1 MPWSRFFHNSQYF
14 LPYISVSLGYTLD
27 QAKLLPLIY
36 GTWAPKE
43 QEGGGGIAVMMADLG
58 GRDSDISPRVG
69 DIRGKAGDNWE
80 RLEPLTLWSV
90 YLKPTI
96 SKFLSSSK
104 KQS

>member
-1 MPWSRFFHNSQYF
+1 MELVFPQLSVFSALYISFPWLHSGPGEASS
-14 LPYISVSLGYTLD
+14 PYIWDLG
-27 QAKLLPLIY
+27 
-36 GTWAPKE
+36 PKE